1 MTMDVRSRVLA
12 LAGILQA
19 LKLVRQIADTGHADG
34 EGERNALDSVFR
46 IDAASADAVYGNSR
60 SLRGGL
66 LLLRDYF
73 TDRSSD
79 QTLPK
84 LGMSVLQIERRFV
97 ADDAVAQQVLDG
109 IRALEG
115 IAERQGS
122 IHPDVISKLGQLY
135 ADTVSHL
142 RPKVIVQGNPH
153 YLQQADVVAEI
164 RALLLAALRSAV
176 LWRQM
181 GGTMW
186 DFLLRIQ
193 RSPAFA
199 GPRFFLV
206 SKVLI
211 SDQAPTVSA
220 TSL

>member
-12 LAGILQA
+12 LAGMMQA

-46 IDAASADAVYGNSR
+46 IDAASAEAVYGGNAR

-66 LLLRDYF
+66 LLLREYF

-79 QTLPK
+79 QALPK

-97 ADDAVAQQVLDG
+97 ADDAVARQVLDG
-109 IRALEG
+109 IRRLEG

-122 IHPDVISKLGQLY
+122 IHPEVISKLGQLY
-135 ADTVSHL
+135 ADTISHL

-181 GGTMW
+181 DGTMW
-186 DFLLRIQ
+186 DFVLRKRAMI
-193 RSPAFA
+193 AA
-199 GPRFFLV
+199 IEAEL
-206 SKVLI
+206 
-211 SDQAPTVSA
+211 D
-220 TSL
+220 

>member
-12 LAGILQA
+12 LAGMMQA
-19 LKLVRQIADTGHADG
+19 LKLVRQIAETGHADG

-46 IDAASADAVYGNSR
+46 IDAASVESVYGNAR
-60 SLRGGL
+60 ALRAGL
-66 LLLRDYF
+66 LLLRDYL
-73 TDRSSD
+73 TDRSGD
-79 QTLPK
+79 QALPK
-84 LGMSVLQIERRFV
+84 LGMAVLQIERRFV
-97 ADDAVAQQVLDG
+97 GEDAVAQQVLEG

-135 ADTVSHL
+135 ADTISHL

-181 GGTMW
+181 GGTLW
-186 DFLLRIQ
+186 DFVLRKRAMLAAIE
-193 RSPAFA
+193 AE
-199 GPRFFLV
+199 L
-206 SKVLI
+206 
-211 SDQAPTVSA
+211 D
-220 TSL
+220 

>member
-12 LAGILQA
+12 LAGMLQA

-46 IDAASADAVYGNSR
+46 IDAASADAVYGNAR

-73 TDRSSD
+73 TDRSGD
-79 QTLPK
+79 QALPK

-97 ADDAVAQQVLDG
+97 ADDAVARQVLDG
-109 IRALEG
+109 IRTLES

-186 DFLLRIQ
+186 DFVLRKRAMMAAIEEE
-193 RSPAFA
+193 
-199 GPRFFLV
+199 L
-206 SKVLI
+206 
-211 SDQAPTVSA
+211 D
-220 TSL
+220 

>member
-12 LAGILQA
+12 LAGLLQA
-19 LKLVRQIADTGHADG
+19 LKLVRQIAETGHADG

-46 IDAASADAVYGNSR
+46 IDAASVESVYGNAR
-60 SLRGGL
+60 ALRAGL
-66 LLLRDYF
+66 LLLRDYL
-73 TDRSSD
+73 TDRSGD
-79 QTLPK
+79 QALPK
-84 LGMSVLQIERRFV
+84 LGMAVLQIERRFV
-97 ADDAVAQQVLDG
+97 GEDAVAQQVLDG

-135 ADTVSHL
+135 ADTISHL

-181 GGTMW
+181 GGTLW
-186 DFLLRIQ
+186 DFVLRKRAMLAAIE
-193 RSPAFA
+193 AE
-199 GPRFFLV
+199 L
-206 SKVLI
+206 
-211 SDQAPTVSA
+211 D
-220 TSL
+220 

>member
-12 LAGILQA
+12 LAGMMQA

-46 IDAASADAVYGNSR
+46 IDAASAEAVYGNSR

-73 TDRSSD
+73 TDRNSD
-79 QTLPK
+79 QALPK

-97 ADDAVAQQVLDG
+97 ADDTVAQQVLDG

-135 ADTVSHL
+135 ADTISLL

-153 YLQQADVVAEI
+153 YLQQPDVVAEI

-186 DFLLRIQ
+186 DFALRKRAMMAAIE
-193 RSPAFA
+193 AE
-199 GPRFFLV
+199 L
-206 SKVLI
+206 
-211 SDQAPTVSA
+211 D
-220 TSL
+220 

>member
-1 MTMDVRSRVLA
+1 MTDVRSRVLA
-12 LAGILQA
+12 LAGMLQA

-34 EGERNALDSVFR
+34 EGERSALDSVFR
-46 IDAASADAVYGNSR
+46 IDAASAEAVYGGNAR

-73 TDRSSD
+73 TNRSSD
-79 QTLPK
+79 QALPK

-97 ADDAVAQQVLDG
+97 ADDAVARQVLDG
-109 IRALEG
+109 IRTLEG

-135 ADTVSHL
+135 ADTISHL

-181 GGTMW
+181 GGTLW
-186 DFLLRIQ
+186 DFVLRKRAMMQVIE
-193 RSPAFA
+193 AEL
-199 GPRFFLV
+199 G
-206 SKVLI
+206 
-211 SDQAPTVSA
+211 
-220 TSL
+220 

>member
-79 QTLPK
+79 QALPK

-135 ADTVSHL
+135 ADTISHL

-186 DFLLRIQ
+186 DFLLRKRAMI
-193 RSPAFA
+193 AVIEA
-199 GPRFFLV
+199 ELG
-206 SKVLI
+206 
-211 SDQAPTVSA
+211 
-220 TSL
+220 